1 MLCYGLLHRAING
14 VKDMV
19 GFRQTFKISYS
30 DGNETAQ
37 CEDDV
42 ETSAVLVG
50 VHQLFLINIVI
61 NDCKTDLYLISFI
74 AGNHRCH
81 SLNRCYSWSSIRR
94 RYGSYFNTCKN
105 RVVVFKVNS
114 VACHHRMYG

>member
-1 MLCYGLLHRAING
+1 MLCHRAING

-19 GFRQTFKISYS
+19 GFRQTFNLSYGS

-50 VHQLFLINIVI
+50 IHQLFLIST
-61 NDCKTDLYLISFI
+61 K
-74 AGNHRCH
+74 
-81 SLNRCYSWSSIRR
+81 
-94 RYGSYFNTCKN
+94 
-105 RVVVFKVNS
+105 
-114 VACHHRMYG
+114 